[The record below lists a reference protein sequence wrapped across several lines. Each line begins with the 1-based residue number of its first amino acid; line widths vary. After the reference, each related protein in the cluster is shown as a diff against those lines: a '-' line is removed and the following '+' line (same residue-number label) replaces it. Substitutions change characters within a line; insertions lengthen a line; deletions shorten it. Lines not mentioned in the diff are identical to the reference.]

1 MHDSKLIEIDSTK
14 HSSQLLCDVRREEKQ
29 ERDGNNQNA
38 SKRGG
43 ALLRDANSTWT
54 GGADS
59 TANQGWA
66 EYSKYSYSSTILVVL
81 VLVLEGLVLMLV
93 SGDLLFQ
100 ALDKTRS

>member
-43 ALLRDANSTWT
+43 ALLRGANSTST

-59 TANQGWA
+59 TANVGNA
-66 EYSKYSYSSTILVVL
+66 RNSSI
-81 VLVLEGLVLMLV
+81 EHR
-93 SGDLLFQ
+93 LL
-100 ALDKTRS
+100 DRSDGATWKSRASF